1 MALSTNH
8 LDEAHSY
15 LKEALTSN
23 PTNLELRAFYLY
35 FLVQCSPN
43 NTISL
48 RTAIDFAYSTLKD
61 ARNDVY
67 SLCAAG
73 WLLYY
78 SGREA
83 KPTTAQQQSE
93 TQMKAFAQER
103 AKNYL
108 RSAGYFDM
116 ALSLDPECSF
126 AAQGFA
132 IAIAEDV
139 LTVAGGAGAGDEAT
153 TRVSNARQALAVF
166 QRVRESLTDGSV
178 YVNMGHCYFAT
189 DEFERAI
196 ESVSLTHLS
205 FSRPFASR

>member
-1 MALSTNH
+1 MALSINH
-8 LDEAHSY
+8 LEEAHGL

-23 PTNLELRAFYLY
+23 PSNLELRAFYLF

-43 NTISL
+43 SSVSA

-73 WLLYY
+73 WLCYY
-78 SGREA
+78 TARES
-83 KPTTAQQQSE
+83 KPSSAQQASE
-93 TQMKAFAQER
+93 SQMKAYGIDR

-108 RSAGYFDM
+108 RSTEYFNQ
-116 ALSLDPECSF
+116 ALALDPECSF

-132 IAIAEDV
+132 IAIAEDA
-139 LTVAGGAGAGDEAT
+139 LTLTPGGGDEAR
-153 TRVSNARQALAVF
+153 TRVTNARQALGVF
-166 QRVRESLTDGSV
+166 QRVREAVTEGSV
-178 YVNMGHCYFAT
+178 YINMGHCYFAT

-196 ESVSLTHLS
+196 ESVSLLEVSPSTLG
-205 FSRPFASR
+205 FE